1 MKIAILLLAAISFF
15 VKGPVLEKY
24 VTNKHE
30 IKVLLQDT
38 TVPFSPGVLPGKG
51 LKQHPFLY
59 AGEWDTRNNMQN
71 LQTIKVV
78 RDGKVVWRYGF
89 PIKDSNNVIQELGDA
104 SMLKNGNIVFS
115 GKTFAAVITPSKK
128 IIWKYTAPKGSEIHT
143 AQPIGDDKVLIMQN
157 GNPVKP
163 KLMIF
168 NTKKN
173 VIEKELEIPTTN
185 PTSPHGQF
193 RHIRITKSGTFL
205 IPNMSG
211 KVIEYDA
218 DGKEIWQVTAPSAWA
233 AVRLKNG
240 NTLIS
245 GDSKGF
251 AREVNTQGETVWE
264 FTQKDVPNI
273 RIFNIQEC
281 TRLDNGNTVISNW
294 CAGLKD
300 TTDWRKT
307 VQVLE
312 VTPEKKVVWALRSWD
327 GENDLGPSSSI
338 QLLDQKGIM
347 EKFELQR

>member
-1 MKIAILLLAAISFF
+1 MKFSILLIFIALNFIPSYKEHDEFDKK
-15 VKGPVLEKY
+15 VRPVSA
-24 VTNKHE
+24 
-30 IKVLLQDT
+30 DT
-38 TVPFSPGVLPGKG
+38 TERFSPAILPGKG
-51 LKQHPFLY
+51 LNQHPFLY

-78 RDGKVVWRYGF
+78 RGGKVVWRYGF
-89 PIKDSNNVIQELGDA
+89 PIKDSNDVIQELGDA

-115 GKTFAAVITPSKK
+115 AKTFAAVITPSKQ
-128 IIWKYTAPKGSEIHT
+128 IIWKYIAPKGSEIHT
-143 AQPIGDDKVLIMQN
+143 AQPIGENKVLIMQN

-168 NTKKN
+168 NTKTN

-193 RHIRITKSGTFL
+193 RHIRMTKAGTFL

-211 KVIEYDA
+211 KIIEYNG
-218 DGKEIWQVTAPSAWA
+218 DGKEIWSVTAPSAWA

-251 AREVNTQGETVWE
+251 AREVNPQGETVWE
-264 FTQKDVPNI
+264 FTQKDVSNI
-273 RIFNIQEC
+273 KIFNIQEC
-281 TRLDNGNTVISNW
+281 TRLDNGNTIMANW

-300 TTDWRKT
+300 TADWRKT
-307 VQVLE
+307 VQILE
-312 VTPEKKVVWALRSWD
+312 VTKDKKVVWALRSWD
-327 GENDLGPSSSI
+327 GKNDLGPSSSI
-338 QLLDQKGIM
+338 HLLDQKGRM
-347 EKFELQR
+347 ENFDLQR